1 MVLFV
6 QDNRTRK
13 CKIENMWY
21 RTAKEKFLYSP
32 VIRKRNVSPFAAEE
46 DPDKPEEINVSENPE
61 LLPDDLQPD
70 AVDTPQ
76 QETVQ
81 PAQPTETPLLVDDV
95 DPVIQSDNINK
106 PSPIPPPKSPH
117 DGCRCESRIREK
129 ISGGYEWKIDASMCP
144 DCQAA
149 ARDYNQAS
157 MDALGVNNPIS
168 I

>member
-1 MVLFV
+1 MKLFV

-32 VIRKRNVSPFAAEE
+32 VIRKRNISPFAAEE
-46 DPDKPEEINVSENPE
+46 DPDQPEEINVAENPE
-61 LLPDDLQPD
+61 LLPDDLQPE
-70 AVDTPQ
+70 ASEVPQ
-76 QETVQ
+76 QQ
-81 PAQPTETPLLVDDV
+81 PAGVEESPLLIDNV

-106 PSPIPPPKSPH
+106 PSPLPPPKAPH

-144 DCQAA
+144 DCQSA
-149 ARDYNQAS
+149 AREYNQTV
-157 MDALGVNNPIS
+157 MDASGVNNPIF

>member
-1 MVLFV
+1 MKLFV

-32 VIRKRNVSPFAAEE
+32 VIRKRNVSPYAAEE
-46 DPDKPEEINVSENPE
+46 DPDQPEEINVAENPE
-61 LLPDDLQPD
+61 LLPDDLQPETPE
-70 AVDTPQ
+70 VPQ
-76 QETVQ
+76 QQ
-81 PAQPTETPLLVDDV
+81 PAGVEESPLLIDNV

-106 PSPIPPPKSPH
+106 PSPLPPPKAPH

-129 ISGGYEWKIDASMCP
+129 ISGGYEWEVDASMCP

-149 ARDYNQAS
+149 ARDYNQAV
-157 MDALGVNNPIS
+157 MNATGVNNPIAL
-168 I
+168 

>member
-1 MVLFV
+1 
-6 QDNRTRK
+6 
-13 CKIENMWY
+13 MWY

-46 DPDKPEEINVSENPE
+46 DSDQPEEIDVAENPE
-61 LLPDDLQPD
+61 LLPENLKPETVE
-70 AVDTPQ
+70 APQ
-76 QETVQ
+76 QEVVQ
-81 PAQPTETPLLVDDV
+81 PEQTPESPILVDDV
-95 DPVIQSDNINK
+95 DPAIQSDNINK

-129 ISGGYEWKIDASMCP
+129 ISGGYEWKVDASMCP

-149 ARDYNQAS
+149 ARDYNQAV
-157 MDALGVNNPIS
+157 MDAAGVNNPIT

>member
-1 MVLFV
+1 
-6 QDNRTRK
+6 
-13 CKIENMWY
+13 MWY

-46 DPDKPEEINVSENPE
+46 DPDQPEEIDVAENPE
-61 LLPDDLQPD
+61 LLPENLKPETVE
-70 AVDTPQ
+70 APQ
-76 QETVQ
+76 QEVVQ
-81 PAQPTETPLLVDDV
+81 PEQTPESPILVDDV
-95 DPVIQSDNINK
+95 DPAIQSDNINK

-129 ISGGYEWKIDASMCP
+129 ISGGYEWKVDASMCP

-149 ARDYNQAS
+149 ARDYNQS
-157 MDALGVNNPIS
+157 VMDAVGVNNPIT